1 MLLVIMGQ
9 LILNC
14 PIGVFK
20 STKKKKKK
28 KNFARISALASK
40 KRSNKKK
47 YLKLSYFKKQRILA
61 F

>member
-20 STKKKKKK
+20 STKKKKKI
-28 KNFARISALASK
+28 FARISALASK